1 MGRQPNRKTQ
11 GRIRPTDN
19 RIPLPFEK
27 IVEGMLAVKP
37 KKKPAL
43 RKTSPKK

>member
-1 MGRQPNRKTQ
+1 MKGKPKPRHGYQE
-11 GRIRPTDN
+11 N

-37 KKKPAL
+37 KKKTSR
-43 RKTSPKK
+43 RKKPGKE